1 MSNRLKLLL
10 DAWKAKR
17 LGKPAIEKGQQSR
30 LADIVNFAR
39 QNSPYYKEL
48 YKGLP
53 DNIKDVSVLP
63 ITSKK
68 KLMERFDDWC
78 TDRDIKVSEVQELV
92 KDPNLI
98 GKKFLG
104 KYTVATTSG
113 TTGTPGIFLLDS
125 HSMMVTSV
133 LAIRMLSSWL
143 AFVDV
148 LKIIVGRGRMAMV
161 MATGGHFAS
170 SIAAACMTKSRGEN
184 FIALSAHKPMPE
196 LVASL
201 NKFKPAL
208 LAPYA
213 SMGAL
218 LATEQEAGCLSIKP
232 VLIALSAEGLA
243 ESEYK
248 RIAKA
253 FNSKVG
259 NSYAATE
266 CPFFSYSCKEGWL
279 HVNSDWVIA
288 EPVDINYEPVPAGVQ
303 SHTVLITNLANRI
316 QPILRYDLGDSIIL
330 RPEPCPCGNKLP
342 AIKVTGRSSD
352 VVNFLNEKGEPVAV
366 PPLAFSIL
374 VDHIQGI
381 ERIQIVQTTPTVLR
395 VRVRYSNTQNQDI
408 IWKQVN
414 TAIEDLL
421 RERRLNNIAIERASE
436 LPEQSS
442 AGKFREVLPLKRS

>member
-1 MSNRLKLLL
+1 
-10 DAWKAKR
+10 
-17 LGKPAIEKGQQSR
+17 
-30 LADIVNFAR
+30 
-39 QNSPYYKEL
+39 
-48 YKGLP
+48 
-53 DNIKDVSVLP
+53 
-63 ITSKK
+63 
-68 KLMERFDDWC
+68 
-78 TDRDIKVSEVQELV
+78 
-92 KDPNLI
+92 
-98 GKKFLG
+98 
-104 KYTVATTSG
+104 
-113 TTGTPGIFLLDS
+113 
-125 HSMMVTSV
+125 
-133 LAIRMLSSWL
+133 
-143 AFVDV
+143 
-148 LKIIVGRGRMAMV
+148 
-161 MATGGHFAS
+161 
-170 SIAAACMTKSRGEN
+170 
-184 FIALSAHKPMPE
+184 
-196 LVASL
+196 
-201 NKFKPAL
+201 
-208 LAPYA
+208 
-213 SMGAL
+213 
-218 LATEQEAGCLSIKP
+218 LSIKP

-248 RIAKA
+248 RIAKV

-288 EPVDINYEPVPAGVQ
+288 EPVDVNYEPVPAGVQ

-352 VVNFLNEKGEPVAV
+352 VVNFLNEKGESVAV

-395 VRVRYSNTQNQDI
+395 VRARYSNTQNQDI

-421 RERRLNNIAIERASE
+421 KERKLNNITIERASE
-436 LPEQSS
+436 LPEQSP
-442 AGKFREVLPLKRS
+442 AGKFREVIPLKIQK

>member
-1 MSNRLKLLL
+1 MSNRLTLLL

-17 LGKPAIEKGQQSR
+17 LGKPAIEERQQSR

-48 YKGLP
+48 YSGLP

-78 TDRDIKVSEVQELV
+78 TDRAVGLAKVQELV
-92 KDPNLI
+92 KNPNLI
-98 GKKFLG
+98 GQKFLG

-113 TTGTPGIFLLDS
+113 TTGTPGIFLLDDY
-125 HSMMVTSV
+125 SMTVTSV
-133 LAIRMLSSWL
+133 LAFRMLSSWL
-143 AFVDV
+143 KLGDV
-148 LKIIVGRGRMAMV
+148 LKIVVGRGRMAMV

-170 SIAAACMTKSRGEN
+170 SIAAARIEKSRGKS
-184 FIALSAHKPMPE
+184 FLALSAHKPMPE
-196 LVASL
+196 LVSAL

-218 LATEQEAGCLSIKP
+218 LATEQKAGRLNIKP

-243 ESEYK
+243 ESEYE
-248 RIAKA
+248 RIAKV
-253 FNSKVG
+253 FHSKVG

-288 EPVDINYEPVPAGVQ
+288 EPVDVNYKSMPAGIQ

-352 VVNFLNEKGEPVAV
+352 VVNFFNEKGESVAV

-381 ERIQIVQTTPTVLR
+381 ERIQIVQTTPTILR
-395 VRVRYSNTQNQDI
+395 VRVRYNDIENQDI
-408 IWKQVN
+408 IWNEVN
-414 TAIEDLL
+414 DAIEDLL
-421 RERRLNNIAIERASE
+421 GERGLNNITIERASE
-436 LPEQSS
+436 QPEQSS
-442 AGKFREVLPLKRS
+442 AGKFREVIPLKI

>member
-1 MSNRLKLLL
+1 MSNRLQLLL
-10 DAWKAKR
+10 DAWKTKR
-17 LGKPAIEKGQQSR
+17 LGKHAIEERQQSR
-30 LADIVNFAR
+30 LADIVNIAR

-78 TDRDIKVSEVQELV
+78 TDRNIKLSEVQELV

-143 AFVDV
+143 AFGDV

-170 SIAAACMTKSRGEN
+170 SIAAARMTKSRGKN

-218 LATEQEAGCLSIKP
+218 LATEQEEGRLNIRP
-232 VLIALSAEGLA
+232 VLITLSAEGLA

-248 RIAKA
+248 RIAKV
-253 FNSKVG
+253 FDSKVG

-288 EPVDINYEPVPAGVQ
+288 EPVDVNYKRVSAGVQ
-303 SHTVLITNLANRI
+303 SHTVLVTNLANRI
-316 QPILRYDLGDSIIL
+316 QPILRYDLGDGIIL

-352 VVNFLNEKGEPVAV
+352 VVSFFDEKGQSVAI

-381 ERIQIVQTTPTVLR
+381 ERIQIVQTSPTILKVRLR
-395 VRVRYSNTQNQDI
+395 YDNTSNVIRISFGKKSKAQL
-408 IWKQVN
+408 N
-414 TAIEDLL
+414 T
-421 RERRLNNIAIERASE
+421 
-436 LPEQSS
+436 
-442 AGKFREVLPLKRS
+442 F